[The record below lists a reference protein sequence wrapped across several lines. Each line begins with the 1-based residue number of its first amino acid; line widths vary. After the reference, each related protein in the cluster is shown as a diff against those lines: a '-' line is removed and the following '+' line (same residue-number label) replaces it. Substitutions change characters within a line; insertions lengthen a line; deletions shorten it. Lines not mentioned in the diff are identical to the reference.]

1 MARKSKQK
9 RTDKKS
15 NPRVVSLI
23 ASSTE
28 IIHALGFGHLM
39 VGRSHECDYPESVRA
54 LPQVTAP
61 KFKTDG
67 TSYAIDQQIR
77 KIVQEGLSVYRVD
90 ADKLNELKPDIII
103 TQTQCEVCAVS
114 EKDAKEA
121 TCELVD
127 SNPEIVSLHPNRLG
141 DVWADIR
148 RVAEA
153 LGEPERADE
162 LIYGLRKRVMTLY
175 MKMAT
180 LGKSPKVGYLE
191 WIDPIFVGG
200 NWMPE
205 LVEMAGGQNLF
216 GKVGEHSPVMKWEEV
231 LAANPDVLVVCPCG
245 YDLKRTREEMR
256 HLAAKPEWSKL
267 KAVQDGRVYLAD
279 GNQFFNR
286 PGPRLVESLEIL
298 AEMFHPAV
306 FDFGHKGKAWESFS

>member
-1 MARKSKQK
+1 MARQSKEKQK
-9 RTDKKS
+9 AK
-15 NPRVVSLI
+15 PRVVSLI

-28 IIHALGFGHLM
+28 IVHALGFGDLM
-39 VGRSHECDYPESVRA
+39 VGRSHECDYPENVKA
-54 LPQVTAP
+54 LPQVTSP

-67 TSYAIDQQIR
+67 SSHEIDEQIR

-114 EKDAKEA
+114 EEDVKEA
-121 TCELVD
+121 VCKLIE
-127 SNPEIVSLHPNRLG
+127 SKPEIVSLHPNRLG

-148 RVAEA
+148 RVAQA
-153 LGEPERADE
+153 LGDAERGEE
-162 LIYGLRKRVMTLY
+162 LVSSLRKRVMTIY

-180 LGKSPKVGYLE
+180 IGKYPKVGYIE

-231 LAANPDVLVVCPCG
+231 VSANPEVLVVCPCG
-245 YDLKRTREEMR
+245 FDLQRTREEMR
-256 HLAAKPEWSKL
+256 HFISKPEWRQL
-267 KAVQDGRVYLAD
+267 RAVQEGRVYLAD

-298 AEMFHPAV
+298 AEMFHPTV
-306 FDFGHKGKAWESFS
+306 FRFGHEGRGWEKFS